1 MTKAGM
7 KTPEKGKTGNKRY
20 QPYEPP
26 KISTVE
32 PEPDSGNLLKR
43 LMESDESRLTE
54 PIISLDSRTEFD
66 GRESWEKDRGDRG
79 ILKLYNVYNDDNTLK
94 LELKEVNEDGS
105 EISRCNAKI
114 DSIKLKY
121 DFLSQIRSTDSTKR
135 GYGTN
140 LLYLL
145 AKARND
151 EIVHNGINYNEITIR
166 DFLPVIFNPFRNL
179 FHLSVTL
186 WSEKFKISSP
196 QFTLFEPFYRE
207 ELSGV
212 VYILY
217 NHENTEEDS
226 LEKEIET
233 LKEEKIRLL
242 AEMENLRKRFEREKV
257 ETIKFGS
264 INLARDILSPGDN
277 LERALD
283 ALPEDENHPES
294 IKNLIDGLKMV
305 LKEYKST
312 LEKHGVKKIETL
324 NKKFDHNFH
333 QAMMEVENN
342 DVEEGTVV
350 QEVQSGYTMHDR
362 LLRAAMVGVSKKP
375 VAKKEE
381 PTEEKEEDNPEN
393 ESKEKS

>member
-1 MTKAGM
+1 MV
-7 KTPEKGKTGNKRY
+7 EKKEEDNQQEEIK
-20 QPYEPP
+20 
-26 KISTVE
+26 
-32 PEPDSGNLLKR
+32 EPDSDNIENEEEIN
-43 LMESDESRLTE
+43 ESQENTDTEDIIEDENT
-54 PIISLDSRTEFD
+54 
-66 GRESWEKDRGDRG
+66 
-79 ILKLYNVYNDDNTLK
+79 DDNN
-94 LELKEVNEDGS
+94 LE
-105 EISRCNAKI
+105 R
-114 DSIKLKY
+114 
-121 DFLSQIRSTDSTKR
+121 
-135 GYGTN
+135 
-140 LLYLL
+140 
-145 AKARND
+145 
-151 EIVHNGINYNEITIR
+151 
-166 DFLPVIFNPFRNL
+166 
-179 FHLSVTL
+179 
-186 WSEKFKISSP
+186 
-196 QFTLFEPFYRE
+196 
-207 ELSGV
+207 
-212 VYILY
+212 
-217 NHENTEEDS
+217 
-226 LEKEIET
+226 EIET

-324 NKKFDHNFH
+324 NQKFDHNFH

-375 VAKKEE
+375 ADKSDE
-381 PTEEKEEDNPEN
+381 PKEEKEEDNSDKD
-393 ESKEKS
+393 SKENT